1 MKTPPKLAAA
11 LLLAALNAQLTTSF
25 AQGSLTPP
33 GAPAATMK
41 TLAQIEP
48 RTPIAAA
55 PFTISE
61 PGSYYLTTNLIAA
74 NGNIITI
81 TTNNITL
88 DLNGFAL
95 MGGSTAS
102 YGVMVPNFQ
111 TNIVI
116 RNGHV
121 TGFGFYGIY
130 AANVYGG
137 RFERLLVRD
146 NTYVGL
152 MAGRAGIVSDC
163 QALFNGG
170 DGILAASYMAVV
182 NCSAYNN
189 KAVGIHV
196 HETRSRIENNH
207 MVSNGCGIKVETS
220 GNLIIH
226 NSVANSV
233 TNNYSVASGN
243 LFGPVVNSSTIATNS
258 NPHANYDY

>member
-74 NGNIITI
+74 TGNIITI

-102 YGVMVPNFQ
+102 YGVMVQISRRTLSFAMAMSPVLDSMAFMP
-111 TNIVI
+111 
-116 RNGHV
+116 RMCM
-121 TGFGFYGIY
+121 
-130 AANVYGG
+130 AA
-137 RFERLLVRD
+137 
-146 NTYVGL
+146 
-152 MAGRAGIVSDC
+152 
-163 QALFNGG
+163 AL
-170 DGILAASYMAVV
+170 
-182 NCSAYNN
+182 
-189 KAVGIHV
+189 K
-196 HETRSRIENNH
+196 
-207 MVSNGCGIKVETS
+207 GC
-220 GNLIIH
+220 L
-226 NSVANSV
+226 
-233 TNNYSVASGN
+233 
-243 LFGPVVNSSTIATNS
+243 
-258 NPHANYDY
+258 